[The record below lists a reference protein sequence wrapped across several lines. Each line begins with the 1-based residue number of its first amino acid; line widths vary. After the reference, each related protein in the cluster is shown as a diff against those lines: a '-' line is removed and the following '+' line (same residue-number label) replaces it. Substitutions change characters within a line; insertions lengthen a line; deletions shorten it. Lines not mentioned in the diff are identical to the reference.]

1 MLKDFNGI
9 TPGIWIVNS
18 SSILNPPFATPK
30 SGLAVAFAGTDNL
43 VRMTLFVSYNTDFV
57 VIRGSIGSDWKRL
70 VWWAGSG
77 SILYPI
83 LIFVQPTSGDS
94 DVSLISMLSELVS
107 IINKA
112 SPFEPVLQRYS

>member
-1 MLKDFNGI
+1 VGGLLGFNLPAISNGSSSNTMLKDFNEI

-70 VWWAGSG
+70 V
-77 SILYPI
+77 
-83 LIFVQPTSGDS
+83 
-94 DVSLISMLSELVS
+94 
-107 IINKA
+107 
-112 SPFEPVLQRYS
+112 